1 MVYASF
7 WNQGALA
14 WVLQNVKEL
23 VRQRKGEYQQR
34 GPHVQR
40 CDIWK
45 YTLIQAKKRSGTRG
59 EGGGKVAGD

>member
-23 VRQRKGEYQQR
+23 VRQRKGEY
-34 GPHVQR
+34 
-40 CDIWK
+40 
-45 YTLIQAKKRSGTRG
+45 
-59 EGGGKVAGD
+59 